1 MSNFYKALYSKIEN
15 REAKIGVIGLGYVG
29 LPLVVEFANAGYH
42 VLGLDIDEKKVADL
56 NKGISHI
63 IDVKSRKVEDI
74 LKSGYFK
81 ASTKSE
87 ELGKVDI
94 VVICVPTPLTSSYE
108 PDLSYVNAA
117 VSQVKTYIKPGTMII
132 LESTTYPGTTEE
144 VIGASLAEGGF
155 IVGEDYF
162 LCYSPERVDPGN
174 KYYTTKNTP
183 KVLGGTTKNC
193 KNMGRILY
201 QSIVENVVVVSSP
214 KVAEMSKL
222 LENTF
227 RSINIAFINEM
238 SLLCDKIGVDI
249 WETIDAASSK
259 PFGFMKFNPGPG
271 IGGHC
276 IPLDPMYLSWK
287 AKESNFFSRFIEL
300 AQEINQTMPQNVVN
314 KISSALNLYEKPI
327 KKSKILLLGM
337 AYKEDI
343 DDLRESPGLHIYE
356 LLKQNGATVEY
367 IDPLVSYFYDKN
379 GYKVSSTP
387 LEYKNL
393 NTYDCVVMITKHSN
407 FDMDDVV
414 QNSNLIVDTR
424 NAFSKYNNEKIIKI
438 GCPIHQITLA

>member
-1 MSNFYKALYSKIEN
+1 MSNFYKILYSKIGK

-29 LPLVVEFANAGYH
+29 LPLAIEFAGAGYE
-42 VLGLDIDEKKVADL
+42 VFGLDIDEKKIEKL
-56 NKGISHI
+56 NRGISYV
-63 IDVKSRKVEDI
+63 IDIKSDQVKDI
-74 LKSGYFK
+74 VRSGYFK
-81 ASTKSE
+81 ASTNFE
-87 ELGKVDI
+87 VLGEVDI
-94 VVICVPTPLTSSYE
+94 VIICVPTPLTNSYE
-108 PDLSYVNAA
+108 PDLSFINSA
-117 VSQVKTYIKPGTMII
+117 VSQINKYIKTGKMII

-144 VIGASLAEGGF
+144 VIEARLKEDGF
-155 IVGEDYF
+155 KVGEDYF

-183 KVLGGTTKNC
+183 KVLGGTTENC
-193 KNMGRILY
+193 KKIGSLLY

-227 RSINIAFINEM
+227 RSVNIAFINEM
-238 SLLCDKIGVDI
+238 SLLCDKLGIDI

-259 PFGFMKFNPGPG
+259 PFGFMKFTPGPG

-300 AQEINQTMPQNVVN
+300 SQEINQTMPQHVLN
-314 KISSALNLYEKPI
+314 KIASALNLYEKPI

-343 DDLRESPGLHIYE
+343 DDLRESPGLHIYD
-356 LLKQNGATVEY
+356 LLIKNGAVVEY
-367 IDPLVSYFYDKN
+367 CDPLALNFYDKN
-379 GYKVSSTP
+379 AYKISSVP
-387 LEYKNL
+387 LEYEAL
-393 NTYDCVVMITKHSN
+393 NKYDCVVMITKHSN
-407 FDMDDVV
+407 FDMDKIV
-414 QNSNLIVDTR
+414 QNSKLIVDTR
-424 NAFSKYNNEKIIKI
+424 NAFNSYKNKNIIKL
-438 GCPIHQITLA
+438 GCPIK